1 MLGKI
6 IAVTHLL
13 IGIFISFYPF
23 IVSKNI
29 VYDYCY
35 FGLLILEQLSWIICN
50 HECPIS
56 YLYKYIHYDNYKMG
70 YTTTLDDFEE
80 LTWDKTNNNT
90 RTINISKFVD
100 NIFTLFYIISV
111 IIVGLR
117 TKLANLFLIIFVLI
131 ILRFFYL
138 FLNNAVGYDTNKAL
152 SKILGKGYYY
162 HLEIIYD
169 DYKIV
174 KIHNEINMIISMIYI
189 LFLVYITYKNNKR
202 LYK

>member
-6 IAVTHLL
+6 IAITHLSIVL
-13 IGIFISFYPF
+13 FLSFYAF
-23 IVSKNI
+23 IVPKNI
-29 VYDYCY
+29 VYDYYY
-35 FGLLILEQLSWIICN
+35 FGFLILLQLSWIICN
-50 HECPIS
+50 HECPLS

-70 YTTTLDDFEE
+70 NTTTLDDFEE
-80 LTWDKTNNNT
+80 LAGDKTNNNPNM
-90 RTINISKFVD
+90 INLSKFAD
-100 NIFTLFYIISV
+100 SILTLFYIISV

-131 ILRFFYL
+131 IVRFFYL
-138 FLNNAVGYDTNKAL
+138 FLNNAVGYDTKKSL
-152 SKILGKGYYY
+152 SKISGKGYYY
-162 HLEIIYD
+162 LVKIYD

-174 KIHNEINMIISMIYI
+174 KIHNEINMFISIIYI

>member
-6 IAVTHLL
+6 IAVIHLSIVL
-13 IGIFISFYPF
+13 FLSFYPF

-29 VYDYCY
+29 VYDYYY
-35 FGLLILEQLSWIICN
+35 FGFLILLQLSWIICN
-50 HECPIS
+50 HECPLS
-56 YLYKYIHYDNYKMG
+56 YLYKYTHYDNYKMG
-70 YTTTLDDFEE
+70 NTTTLDDFEE
-80 LTWDKTNNNT
+80 LAGDSANNNT
-90 RTINISKFVD
+90 NMINLSKFAD
-100 NIFTLFYIISV
+100 NVLTLFYIISV

-117 TKLANLFLIIFVLI
+117 SKLTNIFLIIFVLI
-131 ILRFFYL
+131 IVRFFYL
-138 FLNNAVGYDTNKAL
+138 FLNNAVGYNTKKSL
-152 SKILGKGYYY
+152 SKILGNGYYY
-162 HLEIIYD
+162 LEKIYD